1 MTSDGI
7 TGTAGGTSGGAS
19 EEGAGPSTGSGS
31 SSSAGSSAGPSTGSS
46 TGLSTGS
53 SAGPSTGSSAGVR
66 VLVATPL
73 EPEHAARIEAAD
85 PRVSVIYEPDLLP
98 VPRYPAD
105 HTGAPRAL
113 SAAQLDRWS
122 QLRRQAD
129 ISFDFDWQAPAEMP
143 RNCPRLRWVQGTSAG
158 IGGFLERT
166 GLARTS
172 LVFTTASGVHG
183 TPLAEFA
190 LLGMLYFAKDL
201 PQLARWQQQRH
212 WQPHAAGQVAGRR
225 ALLVGLGGVGRAVAR
240 LLSAAGVE
248 VIGAGRLPPA
258 QRASAVSGVTSCI
271 AVSQIAQA
279 LPDVDALILACPLTE
294 QTRHLISERELRLMR
309 PGAIVV
315 NISRGQVIDEGALIG
330 ALRSQ
335 HLGGAFLDVFAAE
348 PLPASSPLWE
358 MPNVVI
364 SPHSASTVAAENGL
378 LTELFTDN
386 LQRWLAGR
394 PLRNVYD
401 RAAGY

>member
-7 TGTAGGTSGGAS
+7 TGTAGGISGGP
-19 EEGAGPSTGSGS
+19 GGGGPAGTATVS
-31 SSSAGSSAGPSTGSS
+31 
-46 TGLSTGS
+46 
-53 SAGPSTGSSAGVR
+53 

-73 EPEHAARIEAAD
+73 EPEHAAAIEAAD
-85 PRVSVIYEPDLLP
+85 PRVSVLYEPDLMP
-98 VPRYPAD
+98 VARYPAD
-105 HTGAPRAL
+105 HGGVPREL
-113 SAAQLDRWS
+113 TAAQLDRWS
-122 QLRRQAD
+122 ALRRQAD
-129 ISFDFDWQAPAEMP
+129 ISFDFDWQAPADMP
-143 RNCPRLRWVQGTSAG
+143 TNCPRLRWVQGTSAG

-183 TPLAEFA
+183 NPLAEFA
-190 LLGMLYFAKDL
+190 LLGLPCFAKGM
-201 PQLARWQQQRH
+201 PQLARWQEQRH
-212 WQPHAAGQVAGRR
+212 WQPHAAGQVAGSRV
-225 ALLVGLGGVGRAVAR
+225 LLVGLGGVGRAVAR

-248 VIGAGRLPPA
+248 VVGAGRLPPGE
-258 QRASAVSGVTSCI
+258 RAADVPGVASCI
-271 AVSQIAQA
+271 AVSQIDQT

-315 NISRGQVIDEGALIG
+315 NISRGQVIDEDALIG
-330 ALRSQ
+330 ALRRQ

-358 MPNVVI
+358 MPNVII